1 MEKQTLSRYL
11 SHVLMTVGISVAL
24 IALLIHFSFASVEE
38 GLWPRLLQIA
48 KNLSP
53 LLLLA
58 YTVAIILRTILQS
71 LRYRLILQASEP
83 EVPGFFHLLLVS
95 ACRNM
100 FVDMLPARLGEL
112 SYVAMLNR
120 GYKVAL
126 PACLSSLA
134 ISFVFDL
141 FALGLIIVG
150 IIAFQAVFLGVQYW
164 IVGTLLLLAL
174 LVVLLLLFLFPG
186 LATMARLLAHV
197 HAERWGRLGR
207 LFDWCRSLLVKIV
220 QALRAARDAGIT
232 GRLALLSFGIRV
244 TKYLGF
250 YALFLAVVVPNFPL
264 IDRHIVSALVALI
277 SAEAGAS
284 MPVPAFMGFG
294 TYEAVGML
302 AMIALGAE
310 RSASLIIMFSIHIL
324 SQVVDYAWGGLA
336 FILFVILTR
345 QTVGAIRVG
354 TRFRFSWYG
363 LVAAVV
369 FCVGAAFLVWEV
381 RSLKNIGALQPPDS
395 GYAVLPAGGAEG
407 QAAKYLAGL
416 NGYVVWSSNRSGS
429 HDIWMYSLPEG
440 ELRQLTTDPHTDYYP
455 RISPDGGRIVFA
467 RSQEPWVSQRNYRS
481 WDVILLDL
489 RKNTTRVLARNGNV
503 PTWSGDGRK
512 VYFQRDGNQLVQ
524 IEVASG
530 KETVLMQTG
539 RDMPLP
545 ASVQLQTP
553 VLDPKGQVVAVTLR
567 GGQRAT
573 ALIYPDKRVARVGG
587 GCQLNWSPSGD
598 YLYKIDRGGKKKNAI
613 LQVDPTTLDR
623 RVWFDPPGD
632 YHHIYFPRVDNTE
645 SVLVYGASTGGHE
658 HDTADYEIFLWKIG
672 SPAKNAVRLTFHTAN
687 DCWPDVYITGMR

>member
-1 MEKQTLSRYL
+1 
-11 SHVLMTVGISVAL
+11 MTVGISVTL
-24 IALLIHFSFASVEE
+24 MALLVQFSLSSVEG
-38 GLWPRLLQIA
+38 GLWPRLVQVAIH
-48 KNLSP
+48 LSP
-53 LLLLA
+53 LLILA

-71 LRYRLILQASEP
+71 LRYRLILQASETD
-83 EVPGFFHLLLVS
+83 VPGFFHLLLVS

-141 FALGLIIVG
+141 FALVLIIVG
-150 IIAFQAVFLGVQYW
+150 IIAYQAVFLGVQLW
-164 IVGTLLLLAL
+164 IVGTLFLLTFV
-174 LVVLLLLFLFPG
+174 VVLLLLFLFPG
-186 LATMARLLAHV
+186 LATLVRLLGRV
-197 HAERWGRLGR
+197 HTERWGRLGR
-207 LFDWCRSLLVKIV
+207 LFDWCRSLLGKIV

-232 GRLALLSFGIRV
+232 ARLALLSFAIRV

-264 IDRHIVSALVALI
+264 IDRHLVSALVALI

-294 TYEAVGML
+294 TYEAAGML

-336 FILFVILTR
+336 FILFVILTWQPAAAVR
-345 QTVGAIRVG
+345 VGARL
-354 TRFRFSWYG
+354 RFSWYG
-363 LVAAVV
+363 LVAVLV
-369 FCVGAAFLVWEV
+369 FCVGVAFLVWEV
-381 RSLKNIGALQPPDS
+381 RSLKNLGALRPPDS
-395 GYAVLPAGGAEG
+395 GHAILPAGEAGG
-407 QAAKYLAGL
+407 QADNYLAGL

-440 ELRQLTTDPHTDYYP
+440 QLRQLTTDSHTDYYP

-467 RSQEPWVSQRNYRS
+467 RSQEPWVSQRNYHP
-481 WDVILLDL
+481 WDVMLLDL

-512 VYFQRDGNQLVQ
+512 VYFQRNGNQLVQ
-524 IEVASG
+524 VEVASG
-530 KETVLMQTG
+530 KETVVMQTG
-539 RDMPLP
+539 QDLPLP

-553 VLDPKGQVVAVTLR
+553 VLDPKGEVVAVTLR

-573 ALIYPDKRVARVGG
+573 ALIFPDKRVERVGR
-587 GCQLNWSPSGD
+587 GCQLNWSPAGD
-598 YLYKIDRGGKKKNAI
+598 YLYKIDRGGKRKNAI
-613 LQVDPTTLDR
+613 IRVDPTTMDR
-623 RVWFDPPGD
+623 SVWFDPPGD
-632 YHHIYFPRVDNTE
+632 YHHIYFPRVDNTD

-658 HDTADYEIFLWKIG
+658 HDTADYEIFLWRIG
-672 SPAKNAVRLTFHTAN
+672 TPSRNVVRLTHHTAN

>member
-1 MEKQTLSRYL
+1 MERQTLWRYS
-11 SHVLMTVGISVAL
+11 SHILMTVGISVTL
-24 IALLIHFSFASVEE
+24 MALLVHFSLGSVEGE
-38 GLWPRLLQIA
+38 LWPRMLQVAI
-48 KNLSP
+48 NLSP
-53 LLLLA
+53 LLILA

-71 LRYRLILQASEP
+71 LRYRLILQASETD
-83 EVPGFFHLLLVS
+83 VPGFFHLLLVS

-141 FALGLIIVG
+141 FALGIIIVG
-150 IIAFQAVFLGVQYW
+150 IIAYQAIFLGVQFW
-164 IVGTLLLLAL
+164 VVGTLFLLTLV
-174 LVVLLLLFLFPG
+174 VVLLLLFLFPG
-186 LATMARLLAHV
+186 LATLVRLLARV
-197 HAERWGRLGR
+197 HTENWGRLGR
-207 LFDWCRSLLVKIV
+207 LFDWCRSLLSKIV
-220 QALRAARDAGIT
+220 QALQAARDAGIT
-232 GRLALLSFGIRV
+232 ARLALLSLGIRV

-264 IDRHIVSALVALI
+264 IDRHLVSALVALI

-294 TYEAVGML
+294 TYEAAGML

-336 FILFVILTR
+336 FIVFIILTR
-345 QTVGAIRVG
+345 QTVTSVRLGARL
-354 TRFRFSWYG
+354 RFSWYG
-363 LVAAVV
+363 LVAIIV
-369 FCVGAAFLVWEV
+369 FCIGVAFLVWEV
-381 RSLKNIGALQPPDS
+381 RSLKNLGALRPPAS
-395 GYAVLPAGGAEG
+395 GHSVLPAGDSGG
-407 QAAKYLAGL
+407 QAASHLAGL

-429 HDIWMYSLPEG
+429 HDIWMYTLPEG
-440 ELRQLTTDPHTDYYP
+440 ELRQLTTDSHTDYYP
-455 RISPDGGRIVFA
+455 RISPDGGSIVFA
-467 RSQEPWVSQRNYRS
+467 RSQEPWVSQRNYYA
-481 WDVILLDL
+481 WDVMLMDL
-489 RKNTTRVLARNGNV
+489 RRNTTRLLARNGNV

-512 VYFQRDGNQLVQ
+512 VYFQRNGNQLVQ
-524 IEVASG
+524 VEVASG
-530 KETVLMQTG
+530 RKAVVMQTG
-539 RDMPLP
+539 QDLPLP

-553 VLDPKGQVVAVTLR
+553 VLDPTGQVVAVTLR

-573 ALIYPDKRVARVGG
+573 SLIYPDKRVVRVGG
-587 GCQLNWSPSGD
+587 GCQLNWSPAGD
-598 YLYKIDRGGKKKNAI
+598 YLYKIDRGGQRRNAVI
-613 LQVDPTTLDR
+613 RVDPTTLDR
-623 RVWFDPPGD
+623 QVLFDPPGE
-632 YHHIYFPRVDNTE
+632 YHHIYFPRVDNTD

-658 HDTADYEIFLWKIG
+658 HDTADYEIFLWRIG
-672 SPAKNAVRLTFHTAN
+672 TPASDVVRLTHHTAN